1 MEAIWILLLLFVLFI
16 VTGAYVTVR
25 VVRTAKRSLDRTVD
39 QARRTVEDTRLRAR
53 QFSRPGAAGELA
65 ELRLSLRTSM
75 SSTEQALHAVAGQDR
90 SVAESLNLFQRLSA
104 HGRELDDDLKRLE
117 REPDKTRL
125 AALLPELRER
135 TERITHSADSLRW
148 AVRERAQRFAHDE
161 LDALGREIEM
171 EAGAL
176 RHWTVEEPRSASGPQ
191 AAPNPAAGSRAA
203 SEPAAGSRAAASEPG
218 AAAGEPAPQQREQPS
233 PPSLETAPRPQPHS
247 WQKPW
252 QESSRPENT
261 A

>member
-16 VTGAYVTVR
+16 VTGAYVSVR

-53 QFSRPGAAGELA
+53 QFSRPGPAGELA

-75 SSTEQALHAVAGQDR
+75 SATEQALHAVAGQDR
-90 SVAESLNLFQRLSA
+90 SVAESLNLFRRLGE

-176 RHWTVEEPRSASGPQ
+176 RHWTSTPTPTPTSTPG
-191 AAPNPAAGSRAA
+191 
-203 SEPAAGSRAAASEPG
+203 SEPKPDPEPG
-218 AAAGEPAPQQREQPS
+218 AEPPSS
-233 PPSLETAPRPQPHS
+233 PPSLETSPRPQPYS
-247 WQKPW
+247 WQKWQKPW

>member
-1 MEAIWILLLLFVLFI
+1 MEAIWILLLLFVMFI

-25 VVRTAKRSLDRTVD
+25 VVRTAKRGLDRTVE

-53 QFSRPGAAGELA
+53 QLARPGASGELA

-75 SSTEQALHAVAGQDR
+75 SATEQALRAVAGQDR

-104 HGRELDDDLKRLE
+104 HGQELDDDLRRLE

-176 RHWTVEEPRSASGPQ
+176 RHWTVEEPRPEASPRPSSAPEPERKPEPKSPPVGES
-191 AAPNPAAGSRAA
+191 APRP
-203 SEPAAGSRAAASEPG
+203 E
-218 AAAGEPAPQQREQPS
+218 
-233 PPSLETAPRPQPHS
+233 PPSLESAPRPRPYS
-247 WQKPW
+247 WQKSW
-252 QESSRPENT
+252 QESPRPENT

>member
-25 VVRTAKRSLDRTVD
+25 VVRTAKRGLDRTVD

-53 QFSRPGAAGELA
+53 QFARPGAAGELA

-75 SSTEQALHAVAGQDR
+75 SATEQALHAVAGQDS
-90 SVAESLNLFQRLSA
+90 SVAESLNLFRRLSA

-117 REPDKTRL
+117 REPDRDRL
-125 AALLPELRER
+125 ATLLPELRER

-161 LDALGREIEM
+161 LDELGREIEM

-176 RHWTVEEPRSASGPQ
+176 RHWTV
-191 AAPNPAAGSRAA
+191 
-203 SEPAAGSRAAASEPG
+203 SEPAPAPGPQTASKPG
-218 AAAGEPAPQQREQPS
+218 PEGKPAPRREPARQESASPPS
-233 PPSLETAPRPQPHS
+233 PPSLGTASRPQPYS
-247 WQKPW
+247 WQK
-252 QESSRPENT
+252 SARPENT

>member
-16 VTGAYVTVR
+16 VTGTYVTVR

-75 SSTEQALHAVAGQDR
+75 SATEQALHAVAGQDR

-176 RHWTVEEPRSASGPQ
+176 RHWTVEEPRAASGTR
-191 AAPNPAAGSRAA
+191 AAPEPESAAGDAA
-203 SEPAAGSRAAASEPG
+203 PR
-218 AAAGEPAPQQREQPS
+218 QEQPS
-233 PPSLETAPRPQPHS
+233 PPSLETTPRPQPQSWQKS

-252 QESSRPENT
+252 QESPRPENT

>member
-75 SSTEQALHAVAGQDR
+75 SATEQALRAVAGQDR
-90 SVAESLNLFQRLSA
+90 SVAESLNLFQRLSE

-176 RHWTVEEPRSASGPQ
+176 RHWTVEEPRSASGP
-191 AAPNPAAGSRAA
+191 RAA
-203 SEPAAGSRAAASEPG
+203 SGPRSASGPQAASGPG
-218 AAAGEPAPQQREQPS
+218 SVPGESAPRQDQPS

-247 WQKPW
+247 WQKSWEKSW

>member
-1 MEAIWILLLLFVLFI
+1 MEAIWILLLLFVMFM

-25 VVRTAKRSLDRTVD
+25 VVRTAKRGLDRTVD

-53 QFSRPGAAGELA
+53 QFARPGAAGELA
-65 ELRLSLRTSM
+65 ELRLSLRSSM
-75 SSTEQALHAVAGQDR
+75 SATEQALQAVAGQDR
-90 SVAESLNLFQRLSA
+90 SVAESLNLFRRLSE

-117 REPDKTRL
+117 REPDRTRL
-125 AALLPELRER
+125 AGLLPELRER

-176 RHWTVEEPRSASGPQ
+176 RHWTVEEPGSA
-191 AAPNPAAGSRAA
+191 AAP
-203 SEPAAGSRAAASEPG
+203 EP
-218 AAAGEPAPQQREQPS
+218 AGEPASRPEPS
-233 PPSLETAPRPQPHS
+233 RQEPTRQKPSRQEPPSLGTAPRPQPYS
-247 WQKPW
+247 WQK
-252 QESSRPENT
+252 SARPENT

>member
-16 VTGAYVTVR
+16 VSGAYVTVR

-75 SSTEQALHAVAGQDR
+75 SATEQALHAVAGQDR
-90 SVAESLNLFQRLSA
+90 SVAESLNLFQRLGA

-176 RHWTVEEPRSASGPQ
+176 RHWTVEEPRAASGP
-191 AAPNPAAGSRAA
+191 RAA
-203 SEPAAGSRAAASEPG
+203 SEPASGPRAASEPG
-218 AAAGEPAPQQREQPS
+218 SVPGSSPGEPAPHQQEQPS
-233 PPSLETAPRPQPHS
+233 PPSLEPTPRPQPHS

>member
-16 VTGAYVTVR
+16 VTGAYVSVR

-75 SSTEQALHAVAGQDR
+75 SATEQALHAVAGQDR
-90 SVAESLNLFQRLSA
+90 SVAESLNLFRRLGE
-104 HGRELDDDLKRLE
+104 HGRELDEDLKRLE
-117 REPDKTRL
+117 REPDKARL

-176 RHWTVEEPRSASGPQ
+176 RHWTSTSTSTSSSTSTSTPGAEPKP
-191 AAPNPAAGSRAA
+191 
-203 SEPAAGSRAAASEPG
+203 EPA
-218 AAAGEPAPQQREQPS
+218 GEQSS
-233 PPSLETAPRPQPHS
+233 PPSLETSPRPRPYSWQK